1 MSLLFIIIIAAGL
14 PFLTALSY
22 KNIKKMEEELEG
34 AQIAKIPVYLQS
46 MLMQVVLCVLAYFA
60 ARSEEIKFSLNSEFT
75 VKSIAASAGLIIL
88 ALSLAW
94 ISQKFS
100 KDKDESTLHHILPD
114 TAMER
119 LIWVLA
125 CVVAAFCEEY
135 IYRGV
140 LFNMIMSYTEN
151 IWIAAALLSAIV
163 FAFGHGTQG
172 EKAIIQIIP
181 FAIGFQFLAWISGG
195 LLLPMIAHFIYNIL
209 VELLFGDK
217 IKRDAAPSN
226 SPKGGDSH
234 SQP

>member
-1 MSLLFIIIIAAGL
+1 MILVAAAL

-22 KNIKKMEEELEG
+22 KNIKKMESELEG
-34 AQIAKIPVYLQS
+34 MQIAKIPVYLQS
-46 MLMQVVLCVLAYFA
+46 MGMQIVLCVLAFFA
-60 ARSEEIKFSLNSEFT
+60 AKSDDLTISFSGKIT
-75 VKSIAASAGLIIL
+75 PVSIAAAVALVIV

-100 KDKDESTLHHILPD
+100 KTKDESTLHHILPD
-114 TAMER
+114 TALER
-119 LIWVLA
+119 VIWVLA

-140 LFNMIMSYTEN
+140 LFQMISTYVNN

-181 FAIGFQFLAWISGG
+181 FAIGFQFLVWLSGG
-195 LLLPMIAHFIYNIL
+195 LLLTMIAHFIYNIL
-209 VELLFGDK
+209 VELLFGAK
-217 IKRDAAPSN
+217 IKSDAE
-226 SPKGGDSH
+226 
-234 SQP
+234 Q

>member
-1 MSLLFIIIIAAGL
+1 MIIIAAGL

-22 KNIKKMEEELEG
+22 KNIKKMEAELEG
-34 AQIAKIPVYLQS
+34 AQLAKVPVYLQS
-46 MLMQVVLCVLAYFA
+46 MGMQVVLCVLAYFA
-60 ARSEEIKFSLNSEFT
+60 GRSEKLTISLTSKFT
-75 VKSIAASAGLIIL
+75 SISIGASAGLIVI
-88 ALSLAW
+88 ALGLAW
-94 ISQKFS
+94 LSQKFS
-100 KDKDESTLHHILPD
+100 TEKDESTLHHILPD
-114 TAMER
+114 TGIER

-140 LFNMIMSYTEN
+140 LFNMISTMVIPYTTYV
-151 IWIAAALLSAIV
+151 WAPAAILSAIV

-181 FAIGFQFLAWISGG
+181 FAIGFQFLYWISGG

-209 VELLFGDK
+209 VELLFGEK

-226 SPKGGDSH
+226 SPKGEDSH

>member
-1 MSLLFIIIIAAGL
+1 MIIVAAGL

-22 KNIKKMEEELEG
+22 RNIKKMEAELDG

-46 MLMQVVLCVLAYFA
+46 MAMQGILCVLAYFA
-60 ARSEEIKFSLNSEFT
+60 GRSEQLNISFRSSFT
-75 VKSIAASAGLIIL
+75 AVSVGASVGLIIL
-88 ALSLAW
+88 ALGLAW

-100 KDKDESTLHHILPD
+100 KEKDESTLHHILPD
-114 TAMER
+114 SALER
-119 LIWVLA
+119 LMWVLA
-125 CVVAAFCEEY
+125 CVVAGFCEEY

-140 LFNMIMSYTEN
+140 LFQMIMSYTEN
-151 IWIAAALLSAIV
+151 IWILAAVLSAIV

-181 FAIGFQFLAWISGG
+181 FAVGFQFLAWISGG

-217 IKRDAAPSN
+217 IKKDGAPSN
-226 SPKGGDSH
+226 SPEG
-234 SQP
+234 

>member
-1 MSLLFIIIIAAGL
+1 MILVAAAL

-22 KNIKKMEEELEG
+22 KNIKKMESELEG
-34 AQIAKIPVYLQS
+34 MQIAKIPVYLQS
-46 MLMQVVLCVLAYFA
+46 MGMQIVLCVLAFFA
-60 ARSEEIKFSLNSEFT
+60 AKSDDLTISFSGKIT
-75 VKSIAASAGLIIL
+75 PVSIAAAVALVIV

-100 KDKDESTLHHILPD
+100 KTKDESTLHHILPD
-114 TAMER
+114 TALER
-119 LIWVLA
+119 VIWVLA

-140 LFNMIMSYTEN
+140 LFQMISTYVNN

-181 FAIGFQFLAWISGG
+181 FAIGFQFLVWLSGG

-209 VELLFGDK
+209 VELLFGAK
-217 IKRDAAPSN
+217 IKSDAE
-226 SPKGGDSH
+226 
-234 SQP
+234 Q